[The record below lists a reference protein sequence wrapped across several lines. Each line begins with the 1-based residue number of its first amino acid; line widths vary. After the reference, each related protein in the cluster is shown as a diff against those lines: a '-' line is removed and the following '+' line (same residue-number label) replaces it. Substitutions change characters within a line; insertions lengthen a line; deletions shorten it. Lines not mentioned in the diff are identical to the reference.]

1 MKAAGLWTYITGT
14 ARGEEE
20 DASKEQKVFYLILQC
35 IGQKY
40 VPMVMNCQTTKD
52 MWDTLCQT
60 FQRKAVSNKVFTLM
74 QLYGLRMKKGTQI
87 QDHLRKLNE
96 LADQLAAI
104 GEEISEIHKVAILL
118 RSVQESYSTLVTAL
132 LARGD
137 DELTL
142 VFVTQALLD
151 EEQRRGK
158 FNSDSGPEV
167 ESRSSDSALR
177 AGCPFRNGQ
186 SSSTCQYCHEPGH
199 FIRNCPK
206 LKSKHRAKMA
216 AEAKEDSDSG
226 GDSMFV
232 ATVGLKADTQLE
244 D

>member
-1 MKAAGLWTYITGT
+1 MATVGFEKLPVNIPKLASEKDRLVWKFQATHAMKATGLWTYVTGT

-20 DASKEQKVFYLILQC
+20 GASKEQKAFYLILQC

-52 MWDTLCQT
+52 GYVGHICQT

-104 GEEISEIHKVAILL
+104 GEEISEIHKVAPLL

-142 VFVTQALLD
+142 VFIKQALLD

-167 ESRSSDSALR
+167 ES
-177 AGCPFRNGQ
+177 
-186 SSSTCQYCHEPGH
+186 
-199 FIRNCPK
+199 
-206 LKSKHRAKMA
+206 
-216 AEAKEDSDSG
+216 
-226 GDSMFV
+226 
-232 ATVGLKADTQLE
+232 
-244 D
+244 